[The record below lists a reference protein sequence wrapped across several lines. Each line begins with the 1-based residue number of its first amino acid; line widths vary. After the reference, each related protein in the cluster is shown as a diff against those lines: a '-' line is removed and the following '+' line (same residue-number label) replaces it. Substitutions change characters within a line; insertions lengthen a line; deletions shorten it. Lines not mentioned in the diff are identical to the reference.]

1 MLRDTKAGSI
11 RSSSSNSRSPWLEVP
26 VSGMGAERSGTASSV
41 TTSQTTTSVLAS
53 GCGSTRASA
62 LGLGAIAAD
71 DLATGSVAV
80 ASIIAVSMV
89 TASGIIDPLACTLD
103 KINSIV
109 NGGYNYSP
117 Q

>member
-1 MLRDTKAGSI
+1 
-11 RSSSSNSRSPWLEVP
+11 
-26 VSGMGAERSGTASSV
+26 
-41 TTSQTTTSVLAS
+41 
-53 GCGSTRASA
+53 
-62 LGLGAIAAD
+62 LGAIAAD